1 MKFIGNIAAL
11 SGAIMLASCSGI
23 VGQSDGGG
31 KRVSSLPPAAESAS
45 DATVKIGEPY
55 TVGAKTYIPQDV
67 AAYDEVG
74 YASWYGDELEGR
86 PTANGEV
93 FAASAVSAAH
103 KTLPMP
109 SYVEITALDT
119 GKTIIARVNDRGP
132 FAHDRLIDLSAGAA
146 RELGIM
152 GQGVSG
158 VRVRK
163 VNPPEQDKS
172 VLRAGRAAPARA
184 DTPESLLKVLR
195 QKLAQMPRPTGAVQG
210 AVVGSSQPMTQAVTK
225 VESPTRGNGR
235 FVREGTRPSAPRAET
250 RPEPQVASTPQ
261 ARSNGRFVRQSAGA
275 PASRAASTVY
285 FVQIAAYSSRAR
297 ADDLAKRAGEGAR
310 VQQGADGIFRVH
322 FGPYGTEADAKKAL
336 VGAQARGHSG
346 ARIFVQ

>member
-1 MKFIGNIAAL
+1 MKFIGKIAAL
-11 SGAIMLASCSGI
+11 SGAILLASCSGI
-23 VGQSDGGG
+23 VGPSDGGG
-31 KRVSSLPPAAESAS
+31 KRVSSLPPAPAMESVS

-55 TVGAKTYIPQDV
+55 TVGGKTYVPQDV
-67 AAYDEVG
+67 TAYDEVG

-86 PTANGEV
+86 PTANGEAFV
-93 FAASAVSAAH
+93 ANAVSVAH

-109 SYVEITALDT
+109 SYVEITALDS

-163 VNPPEQDKS
+163 VNPPEQDRS
-172 VLRAGRAAPARA
+172 VLRAGRAAPARV

-195 QKLAQMPRPTGAVQG
+195 QKLAQMPRPTGAVQQ
-210 AVVGSSQPMTQAVTK
+210 ATAIPARQITPAATQ
-225 VESPTRGNGR
+225 VENPTPANGR
-235 FVREGTRPSAPRAET
+235 FLREGTGRSAPRAEN
-250 RPEPQVASTPQ
+250 RPEPQVVPTPQ
-261 ARSNGRFVRQSAGA
+261 PRANGRFVRQTAG
-275 PASRAASTVY
+275 PRAVGTLY
-285 FVQIAAYSSRAR
+285 IVQIAAYSSRAR

-310 VQQGADGIFRVH
+310 VQRGADGIYRVY
-322 FGPYGTEADAKKAL
+322 FGPYGTEADAQKAL
-336 VGAQARGHSG
+336 VGAKARGHSG